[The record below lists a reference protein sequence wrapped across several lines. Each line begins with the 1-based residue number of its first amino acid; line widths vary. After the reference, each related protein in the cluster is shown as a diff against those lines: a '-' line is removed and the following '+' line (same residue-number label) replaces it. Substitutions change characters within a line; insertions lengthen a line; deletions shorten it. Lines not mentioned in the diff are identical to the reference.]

1 MWTKII
7 SLLKRDD
14 LYSQALHEAHAMLD
28 LDWRMFQASRESLR
42 HSETAEVQ
50 LDIAAADK
58 QVNAIERDIRTK
70 LLTHLAVGGG
80 TTDLSA
86 ALNLVSVTYDIERI
100 GDFTKGIYDLARHH
114 PGRLHAGRL
123 EGQLAEVEAGVSRLF
138 QDMIAAFKTGDE
150 DQARAIMASYKQ
162 EIAAACDQIIIA
174 IVSGQVTDL
183 EGADAAAVA
192 LYARF
197 LKRIAAHSRNVV
209 SSLVNPFPRLRY
221 KEKPIED

>member
-14 LYSQALHEAHAMLD
+14 LYNQALREAHAMLD
-28 LDWRMFQASRESLR
+28 MDWRMFEASLQSLR
-42 HSETAEVQ
+42 ESETAEAQ
-50 LDIAAADK
+50 LDVTAADK
-58 QVNAIERDIRTK
+58 EVNAIERDIRKK
-70 LLTHLAVGGG
+70 LLTHLAVSGG

-86 ALNLVSVTYDIERI
+86 ALNLVSVTCDIERI

-114 PGRLHAGRL
+114 PGRLHGGSL
-123 EGQLAEVEAGVSRLF
+123 EPRLAEVEAAVTRLF
-138 QDMIAAFKTGDE
+138 QNMIAAFKGADE

-162 EIAAACDQIIIA
+162 EIAVACDQIIIA
-174 IVSGQVTDL
+174 VVSGQVTDL
-183 EGADAAAVA
+183 NSADAAAVA

-221 KEKPIED
+221 KEKPNED